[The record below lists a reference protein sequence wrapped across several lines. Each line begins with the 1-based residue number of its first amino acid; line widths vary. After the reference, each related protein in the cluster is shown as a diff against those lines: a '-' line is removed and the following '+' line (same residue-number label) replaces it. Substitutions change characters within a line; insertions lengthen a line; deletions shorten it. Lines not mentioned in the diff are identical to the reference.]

1 MRHRCVLT
9 LISVLE
15 TVTVFANQHKLFKF
29 MLSKREGIKDTQLS
43 QRLRMMFSHSYL
55 VWRIDRSTML
65 NWRSFATMLLRI
77 ICLRISSVIYFSTP
91 VATFF
96 LLIFHNRS
104 GILYLAVKPVYPASG
119 EEFGTRGRIEL
130 QSCGGRVSRSFTYG

>member
-15 TVTVFANQHKLFKF
+15 TVAVFANQHKLFKF

-43 QRLRMMFSHSYL
+43 QRLRMMLSHSYL

-65 NWRSFATMLLRI
+65 NW
-77 ICLRISSVIYFSTP
+77 
-91 VATFF
+91 
-96 LLIFHNRS
+96 
-104 GILYLAVKPVYPASG
+104 
-119 EEFGTRGRIEL
+119 
-130 QSCGGRVSRSFTYG
+130 